1 MRIMKSTQVLM
12 KLHRDRESLAAE
24 LSKTRRASLEATR
37 NGDFRKVAQLTLAAA
52 RINESLSASQAQE
65 DSL

>member
-1 MRIMKSTQVLM
+1 MRIMNSTQVLM

-37 NGDFRKVAQLTLAAA
+37 NGDFRKVAQLTLVAA
-52 RINESLSASQAQE
+52 RLNESLSASQAQE